1 MSFLLLYIIASWSPL
16 IAASGTSPSEP
27 SFVPDPSGRGTV
39 GLLWTCILTLWPCVW
54 TAIHLNVP
62 RRDSKWWQRFLNK
75 FSFAAMT
82 LVFPELM
89 LTVVVSQFFCAW
101 RFAKEMNK
109 VIASRNEDG
118 QSTQLEPHQGCP
130 AAAITSDTRFENW
143 NLTTAFFGMMGGFE
157 VKFGRV
163 ESDSEGRRDVLT
175 PKLLIGLARGNMLAP
190 VDNWVCKDRGKS
202 DEIGKLFV
210 VGQVTWFILQCIG
223 RKATG
228 LPVTLLEINTSIH
241 VACAI
246 GIYGLMWFKPQG
258 ANEAL
263 VMDVSK
269 CPKCDQFIKENVVDL
284 VSRADNL
291 SAEMHDEFDQTQ
303 LRMFTIIILGLIY
316 GGLHTVAWDA
326 HFPSYAEQ
334 ILWRV
339 SALLIV
345 GSSAVLY
352 FFYRYGLQGEILIV
366 MVLSFAPRL
375 YLVIEAFISVRSLPV
390 GAYQTVDWVE
400 FLPHIG

>member
-1 MSFLLLYIIASWSPL
+1 MVAKISQQ
-16 IAASGTSPSEP
+16 AA
-27 SFVPDPSGRGTV
+27 
-39 GLLWTCILTLWPCVW
+39 L
-54 TAIHLNVP
+54 
-62 RRDSKWWQRFLNK
+62 
-75 FSFAAMT
+75 T

-89 LTVVVSQFFCAW
+89 LTLVVSQFYCAW

-130 AAAITSDTRFENW
+130 ASTITSDTRFENW

-157 VKFGRV
+157 VKFTGVKRDSKGRL
-163 ESDSEGRRDVLT
+163 DVLT
-175 PKLLIGLARGNMLAP
+175 PKLLIGLARGNMLPP

-223 RKATG
+223 RKAAG

-246 GIYGLMWFKPQG
+246 GIYGLMWLKPQG
-258 ANEAL
+258 ASEAL
-263 VMDVSK
+263 VIDVSM
-269 CPKCDQFIKENVVDL
+269 CPKCNHFMTENRQDL

-291 SAEMHDEFDQTQ
+291 LTAMHDEFDQTR
-303 LRMFTIIILGLIY
+303 LRTFTMIILGVIY

-339 SALLIV
+339 SAVLIV
-345 GSSAVLY
+345 GLSAILFFFAQYVDRLPDEGEMSLSQSLVLLFVLPL
-352 FFYRYGLQGEILIV
+352 FF
-366 MVLSFAPRL
+366 FPRL

>member
-1 MSFLLLYIIASWSPL
+1 M
-16 IAASGTSPSEP
+16 
-27 SFVPDPSGRGTV
+27 
-39 GLLWTCILTLWPCVW
+39 
-54 TAIHLNVP
+54 NMP
-62 RRDSKWWQRFLNK
+62 RRDSKWWQRFLDK
-75 FSFAAMT
+75 LSYAALT
-82 LVFPELM
+82 LVFPEMM
-89 LTVVVSQFFCAW
+89 LTIVVSQFVGAW

-109 VIASRNEDG
+109 IIDSRNEDG
-118 QSTQLEPHQGCP
+118 QSAQLEPHQGCP
-130 AAAITSDTRFENW
+130 TASAITSHIPFENW
-143 NLTTAFFGMMGGFE
+143 NLTTAFFGIMGGFE
-157 VKFGRV
+157 VKFTGV
-163 ESDSEGRRDVLT
+163 ETDSEGSKDVLT
-175 PKLLIGLARGNMLAP
+175 PKLLISLARGNMLPP
-190 VDNWVCKDRGKS
+190 VDNSVCKDRGKS

-223 RKATG
+223 RKAAG

-258 ANEAL
+258 ASEAL
-263 VMDVSK
+263 VIDVSK
-269 CPKCDQFIKENVVDL
+269 CPKCDQFINENKQDL
-284 VSRADNL
+284 ASK
-291 SAEMHDEFDQTQ
+291 AENHVTVWHDEVDQRKLLGLTV
-303 LRMFTIIILGLIY
+303 IILGVIY

-339 SALLIV
+339 SALFIIGWSTILFL
-345 GSSAVLY
+345 VLLDY
-352 FFYRYGLQGEILIV
+352 LPDELNFIQELFTFFALV
-366 MVLSFAPRL
+366 VFFAPRL